1 MWLDSAPATAPR
13 SKLVAGAT
21 SVGFLEASGA
31 DLQHKSHVVG
41 STKSDIQ
48 ALVLTGLSRSR
59 DAQEKQNLH
68 SLTSCPC
75 AVLQTH
81 HAYSLETS
89 LKDFCVVPGQKNQ
102 MLYSKLP
109 TVSDT
114 APAAPMPGR
123 QHLVEGPAML
133 LPASNKRQTEREEQ
147 CCEFLTWSCIQTS
160 SFPFWITVVGCI
172 PGPQAARPSELW
184 VLHREPPICSENNS
198 PAACHHNCSGTTWG
212 E

>member
-31 DLQHKSHVVG
+31 DLQHKSHMVG

-59 DAQEKQNLH
+59 DAQEKHLH
-68 SLTSCPC
+68 SLTSCPS

-172 PGPQAARPSELW
+172 PGPQAAHPSEL
-184 VLHREPPICSENNS
+184 
-198 PAACHHNCSGTTWG
+198 
-212 E
+212 